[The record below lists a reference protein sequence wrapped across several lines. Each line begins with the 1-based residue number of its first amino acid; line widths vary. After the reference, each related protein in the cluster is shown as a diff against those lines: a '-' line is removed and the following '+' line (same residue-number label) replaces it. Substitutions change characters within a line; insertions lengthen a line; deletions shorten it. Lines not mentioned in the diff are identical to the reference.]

1 MKETDMRRIANGLL
15 VVFLVFGTVSVA
27 QNVVTEDL
35 VDGLKD
41 PTSWLSYSGD
51 YSGKRH
57 SPLTGITPANVE
69 GLKAEWTFQTGV
81 LGKFEA
87 TPIVLDG
94 IIYISG
100 PDNNAWAIDA
110 RTGRTI
116 WRYRRNLPGGLSV
129 CCGRVNRGL
138 AVFGDKLFMVTLDI
152 HLLALDMKTGRV
164 VYDVAIDDHE
174 LGYTGT
180 VAPLVVNDKV
190 IVGVAGAE
198 FGVRG
203 FIDAFDIET
212 GVRAW
217 RFWTVPGPGEP
228 GTETWAG
235 DSWAHGGAPTW
246 VTGTFDPELNLV
258 YWGTGNPSP
267 DYNGEA
273 RLGDNLYSNCVL
285 ALDAD
290 TGELRWYFQF
300 TPHDTHDWDSNH
312 VPVLLDRE
320 IDGVRRKLISVA
332 NRNGFF
338 YTLDRTNGELL
349 VAKPYINTTWAKEID
364 SDGRPVV
371 LPDTE
376 PTEEGNYVCPDL
388 FGGTNFMSPSFNP
401 DTGLFYVTA
410 RETCAVYFKWEQE
423 FVVGERY
430 EGGAVRREG
439 DTSYGALRAIEP
451 LTGDLRWEFRYEE
464 PAFAGAMST
473 ASGLVFAGDQ
483 DGYIMAFDA
492 EDGELL
498 WRYPTGSGIYAAPT
512 TFMLDGRQYMLIPS
526 GTTLT
531 AFALGN

>member
-1 MKETDMRRIANGLL
+1 MKRIANGVGLIAL
-15 VVFLVFGTVSVA
+15 IVVAFSGVSVA
-27 QNVVTEDL
+27 QNVVTQDL

-41 PTSWLSYSGD
+41 PTKWLSYSGD

-57 SPLTGITPANVE
+57 SPLDQLTPDNVD
-69 GLKAEWTFQTGV
+69 GLRAEWTFQTGV

-87 TPIVLDG
+87 TPIILDG

-100 PDNNAWAIDA
+100 ADNNAWAIDA

-116 WRYRRNLPGGLSV
+116 WRYRRDLPSGLSV
-129 CCGRVNRGL
+129 CCGRVNRGF
-138 AVFGDKLFMVTLDI
+138 AISGDKLLMVTLDV
-152 HLLALDMKTGRV
+152 HLLALDMKTGSV
-164 VYDVAIDDHE
+164 VYDVEIDDYQ
-174 LGYTGT
+174 LGYSGT

-190 IVGVAGAE
+190 IVGVSGAE

-203 FIDAFDIET
+203 FIDAFYAET
-212 GVRAW
+212 GEHAW
-217 RFWTVPGPGEP
+217 RFWTVPSPGEP
-228 GTETWAG
+228 GSETWVG
-235 DSWAHGGAPTW
+235 DSWTHGGAPTW

-267 DYNGEA
+267 DYNGDV
-273 RLGDNLYSNCVL
+273 RLGDNLYSNSVV

-290 TGELRWYFQF
+290 TGDLRWYFQF

-312 VPVLLDRE
+312 VPVLFDRQV
-320 IDGVRRKLISVA
+320 DGVDRKLMSVA

-338 YTLDRTNGELL
+338 YTIDRTDGELL
-349 VAKPYINTTWAKEID
+349 VARPFINTTWAREVD
-364 SDGRPVV
+364 SDGRPIV

-388 FGGTNFMSPSFNP
+388 FGGTNFMSPSLNP

-430 EGGAVRREG
+430 EGGAVRRDG
-439 DTSYGALRAIEP
+439 DTRYGALRAIDP
-451 LTGDLRWEFRYEE
+451 LTGILSWEFRYEE
-464 PAFAGAMST
+464 PSFAGTMST

-483 DGYIMAFDA
+483 DGYFMAFGA
-492 EDGELL
+492 SDGELL

-512 TFMLDGRQYMLIPS
+512 TYMLDGRQYVLIPS